1 MIANAAVQI
10 MIPERFDK
18 AVKMIRN
25 ALAEWELSVV
35 GEIETTGD
43 FEREAGNNA
52 ERSKILL
59 VDCPLTVFE
68 AQVLDRAAGVFLL
81 LHVLVS
87 GRGDQTLVSTMSS
100 AGLFDARLLL
110 ALPDLWS
117 GCRLASPWRL
127 NRCWP
132 EPVRAR
138 KEERNNEPGWL
149 TVRRA
154 LF

>member
-68 AQVLDRAAGVFLL
+68 AQVLDRAASVFLP

-100 AGLFDARLLL
+100 AGLFDARLPLGAAGPMERLQARVAL
-110 ALPDLWS
+110 AVES
-117 GCRLASPWRL
+117 VLAGTG
-127 NRCWP
+127 
-132 EPVRAR
+132 AG
-138 KEERNNEPGWL
+138 EERGEE
-149 TVRRA
+149 
-154 LF
+154 